1 MSPLMAVAAGSG
13 KTSMFPVPGYSME
26 QNARCSVTLI
36 IPFIPAQLSSAPGN
50 YPAPPHFIHDRSQF
64 LAMEI
69 SHDQQDQG
77 SCETFGLGVGATADE
92 GPTNMNCV
100 SHRSLSLSAVPAFL
114 LHTVGCI
121 LIMADKRTCKRL
133 ANSRDLA
140 VSSPGTNTPVPGH
153 DSGLPS

>member
-1 MSPLMAVAAGSG
+1 MHVTSDGGGSG
-13 KTSMFPVPGYSME
+13 IR
-26 QNARCSVTLI
+26 QDN
-36 IPFIPAQLSSAPGN
+36 SAPGN

-100 SHRSLSLSAVPAFL
+100 PHRSLSLSAVPAFL

-121 LIMADKRTCKRL
+121 